1 MEPKFIHLNIH
12 TEYSLIDSVVRIDE
26 LMESGQTAQM
36 PGIALTDYMNLFA
49 LVKFYK
55 AALSKSLKPI
65 IGVDILLANP
75 QDAKQPFRAILLCK
89 NKAGYHSI
97 TKLVSRAYVEGQQSG
112 TPLIQR
118 QWLAECHDGLILLSG
133 AQDGDVGQLLLSGKV
148 EAAEKLIKRYQELFP
163 DSYYFELQRV
173 GHSNEAAYIDAILPL
188 AEKYQIP
195 IVATNAVR
203 FLTAEDF
210 TAHEARVAIH
220 DGYTLSDPR
229 RPMKYTNQQYLRTAE
244 EMETLFKDLP
254 EAIENSVEIYKRCNF
269 ELSLGKS
276 YLPNFIVPAGL
287 TLDQY
292 FLQSSEVGL
301 LARLQQKDVTLTALP
316 AEYQARLMLEI
327 NVISKMGFSG
337 YYLIVADLIRWAKNN
352 GIPVG
357 PGRGSGPGSLAAYA
371 LEITDLDPIA
381 HVLLFERF
389 LNPERVS
396 MPDFDIDFCME
407 GRDRVIEYVANK
419 YGREAVSQII
429 TYGTMAAKAVI
440 RDVGRILG
448 QPYGFVDRIAK
459 LIPFEIGMTLETALD
474 QEPQLQELYDKESEV
489 QELIDLAMRLE
500 GITRNVGKHAGGVVI
515 APSKLT
521 DFTPIYTECEGG
533 AFVSQFDKDDVEAV
547 GLVKFDFLGLRTLTI
562 INWAIQ
568 AINKRRNEQ
577 SLAPIDIQHIPL
589 DDAPTFDLLK
599 ACNTTAIF
607 QLESRGMKDLIKR
620 LQPDCFADIVALVA
634 LFRPGPLQSGMVDDF
649 INRKHGRAEA
659 DYMHPALT
667 DALKETYGVILY
679 QEQVMQIAQVLA
691 GYTLGS
697 ADMLRRAMG
706 KKKPEE
712 MAQQRAIFTEGAVKQ
727 GVDRKLATHIFDL
740 MEKFAGYGFNKS
752 HSAAYA
758 LVSYQTAWLKQHYP
772 AEFMAAVLSSD
783 MDNTD
788 KVVIFYED
796 CKTHGLTILP
806 PSINKSEYKFAV
818 ENDPHPKPPPQA
830 REGTGMASP
839 LSGEIFQL
847 PPLREARGRAGVGAI
862 RYGLGAVKGAGEA
875 AISLIIE
882 NRRQHG
888 PFKDLFELCQRID
901 LRKANRRVLEALI
914 KAGAFDEFG
923 QERSVLSASLASA
936 IKFAEQALRSQD
948 LGQHDLFG
956 GFSSHDT
963 APAYLKAA
971 PWTETQRLIAEK
983 ESLGLYLS
991 GHPLTIY
998 APELNQIVKSKIKDL
1013 DLSRE
1018 KSIRLAGLVVSMRT
1032 VNTRRGERMAIVT
1045 LEDQTARI
1053 ELPIFPELYQK
1064 NRELLASD
1072 TLLVVDGKI
1081 EIDRFSS
1088 EYRLTPNTLY
1098 SLEQARGLMAKAIVL
1113 YPQTEQM
1120 SDESMDRLKVILGL
1134 HRAGASCPVL
1144 IDYQAT
1150 TAAARLNLG
1159 STWRV
1164 KPGDKLLDDLRQLLG
1179 DNAVKVEY

>member
-1 MEPKFIHLNIH
+1 MEPKFIHLDVH

-26 LMESGQTAQM
+26 LMESCNAAQM

-55 AALSKSLKPI
+55 AALAKSIKPV
-65 IGVDILLANP
+65 IGMDILLANP
-75 QDAKQPFRAILLCK
+75 QDAKHAFRAILLCK
-89 NKAGYHSI
+89 NKEGYHSV

-118 QWLAECHDGLILLSG
+118 QWLAECNAGLILLSG
-133 AQDGDVGQLLLSGKV
+133 AQNGDVGQLLLSGKV
-148 EAAEKLIKRYQELFP
+148 DAAEKIIQRYQELFP
-163 DSYYFELQRV
+163 DSYYFEVQRV
-173 GHSNEAAYIDAILPL
+173 GHPNEAAYIDAILPL

-195 IVATNAVR
+195 LVATNAVR

-220 DGYTLSDPR
+220 DGYALSDPR
-229 RPMKYTNQQYLRTAE
+229 RPMKYTNQQYLRTPE
-244 EMETLFKDLP
+244 EMAVLFKDLP

-276 YLPNFIVPAGL
+276 YLPNFTVPAGL

-292 FLQSSEVGL
+292 FLNSSEAGL
-301 LARLQQKDVTLTALP
+301 LVRLQQKDAALTALP
-316 AEYQARLMLEI
+316 TEYQDRLMLEI

-352 GIPVG
+352 AIPVG

-371 LEITDLDPIA
+371 LNITDLDPIT

-389 LNPERVS
+389 LNSERVS

-429 TYGTMAAKAVI
+429 TYGTMAAKAVV
-440 RDVGRILG
+440 RDVGRVLG

-474 QEPQLQELYDKESEV
+474 QEPQLQELYDKETEV

-533 AFVSQFDKDDVEAV
+533 AYVSQFDKDDVEAV

-562 INWAIQ
+562 INWTIQ
-568 AINKRRNEQ
+568 CINKHRKEQ
-577 SLAPIDIQHIPL
+577 GLAPIDIQHIPL
-589 DDAPTFDLLK
+589 DDAPTFNLLK

-620 LQPDCFADIVALVA
+620 LQPDLFADIVALVA
-634 LFRPGPLQSGMVDDF
+634 LFRPGPLQSGMVDEF
-649 INRKHGRAEA
+649 INRKHGRADV

-667 DALKETYGVILY
+667 DVLKDTYGVILY

-697 ADMLRRAMG
+697 ADMLRVAMG

-712 MAQQRAIFTEGAVKQ
+712 MARQRTIFTEGAVQQ

-796 CKTHGLTILP
+796 CKMQGLTILP
-806 PSINKSEYKFAV
+806 PSINHSEYKFTV
-818 ENDPHPKPPPQA
+818 DQESK
-830 REGTGMASP
+830 
-839 LSGEIFQL
+839 
-847 PPLREARGRAGVGAI
+847 I

-882 NRRQHG
+882 NRRQQG
-888 PFKDLFELCQRID
+888 AFKDLFELCQRID

-923 QERSVLSASLASA
+923 QERSVLSASLESA
-936 IKFAEQALRSQD
+936 IKAAEQTMRTQD

-963 APAYLKAA
+963 APAYHNVA
-971 PWTETQRLIAEK
+971 PWTETQRLVAEK

-998 APELNQIVKSKIKDL
+998 GPELNQIVKSKINDL

-1018 KSIRLAGLVVSMRT
+1018 KSIRLAGIVLSVRT
-1032 VNTRRGERMAIVT
+1032 VNTRRGERMAILT

-1064 NRELLASD
+1064 NRGLLIAD

-1081 EIDRFSS
+1081 EIDRFTS

-1098 SLEQARGLMAKAIVL
+1098 SLEQARGLMGKAIVL
-1113 YPQTEQM
+1113 YPQAEQM
-1120 SDESMDRLKVILGL
+1120 SGENMDRLKAILGL
-1134 HRAGASCPVL
+1134 HRAGASCSVL

-1159 STWRV
+1159 PTWRV
-1164 KPGDKLLDDLRQLLG
+1164 KPSDKLLDDLRQLLG
-1179 DNAVKVEY
+1179 DEAVKVEYS

>member
-1 MEPKFIHLNIH
+1 MDPKFIHLNLH

-26 LMESGQTAQM
+26 LMDAAKAQLM
-36 PGIALTDYMNLFA
+36 PGIAISDYMNLFA

-55 AALSKSLKPI
+55 AALHKCIKPI
-65 IGVDILLANP
+65 IGADILLANP

-89 NKAGYHSI
+89 NNEGYHNL
-97 TKLVSRAYVEGQQSG
+97 TKLISRSYIEGQDAG
-112 TPLIQR
+112 IPLTQR
-118 QWLAECHDGLILLSG
+118 QWLSECHTGLMLLSG
-133 AQDGDVGQLLLSGKV
+133 AQDGDVGQLLLSGKQ
-148 EAAEKLIKRYQELFP
+148 EAAEKIIKRYIELFP

-173 GHSNEAAYIDAILPL
+173 GHPNETAYIEAILPL
-188 AEKYQIP
+188 AEKYQVP

-203 FLTAEDF
+203 FLTSDDF

-244 EMETLFKDLP
+244 EMIELFKDLP
-254 EAIENSVEIYKRCNF
+254 EAIENTVEIYKRCNF
-269 ELSLGKS
+269 ELTLGKS
-276 YLPNFIVPAGL
+276 YLPNFTVPEGM
-287 TLDQY
+287 TLNQY
-292 FLQSSEVGL
+292 FLESAKAGL
-301 LARLQQKDVTLTALP
+301 LARLQQKGVTLSALP
-316 AEYQARLMLEI
+316 TDYQDRLTLEI
-327 NVISKMGFSG
+327 DVISKMGFSG

-371 LEITDLDPIA
+371 LEITDLDPLI

-407 GRDRVIEYVANK
+407 GRDRVIEYVAQK

-440 RDVGRILG
+440 RDVGRVLG

-474 QEPQLQELYDKESEV
+474 QEPQLRELYDKENEV

-500 GITRNVGKHAGGVVI
+500 GIIRNVGKHAGGVVI

-521 DFTPIYTECEGG
+521 DFTPIYTEAAGG
-533 AFVSQFDKDDVEAV
+533 AYVSQFDKDDVEAV

-562 INWAIQ
+562 INWALQ
-568 AINKRRNEQ
+568 AVNKNRQLQNL
-577 SLAPIDIQHIPL
+577 SSIDIQHIPL

-620 LQPDCFADIVALVA
+620 LQPDSFADIVALVA
-634 LFRPGPLQSGMVDDF
+634 LFRPGPLQSGMVDEF
-649 INRKHGRAEA
+649 INRKHGRAEV
-659 DYMHPALT
+659 DYMHPALN
-667 DALKETYGVILY
+667 DVLKETYGVILY

-697 ADMLRRAMG
+697 ADLLRRAMG
-706 KKKPEE
+706 KKKAEE
-712 MAQQRAIFTEGAVKQ
+712 MAQQRAIFTEGAVAQ
-727 GVDRKLATHIFDL
+727 GVERKLAIHIFDL

-758 LVSYQTAWLKQHYP
+758 LVSYQTAWLKAHYP

-788 KVVIFYED
+788 KVVVFYED
-796 CKTHGLTILP
+796 CKTHNLTILP
-806 PSINKSEYKFAV
+806 PSINKSDYKFQV
-818 ENDPHPKPPPQA
+818 ENNPHPNPPPQA
-830 REGTGMASP
+830 REGTGITNSLP
-839 LSGEIFQL
+839 CVPTGE
-847 PPLREARGRAGVGAI
+847 GRVGAI

-875 AISLIIE
+875 ALSLIIE

-888 PFKDLFELCQRID
+888 PFQDLFELCQRID

-914 KAGAFDEFG
+914 KAGAFDEFA
-923 QERSVLSASLASA
+923 QERAVLSASLESA
-936 IKFAEQALRSQD
+936 IKAAEQASRSQD

-956 GFSSHDT
+956 GFSSVDT
-963 APAYLKAA
+963 APAYVKTA
-971 PWTETQRLIAEK
+971 PWTETHRLLGEK

-991 GHPLTIY
+991 GHPLKIY
-998 APELNQIVKSKIKDL
+998 ESELSQIVKSKIKDL

-1018 KSIRLAGLVVSMRT
+1018 KSIRLAGLVVSIRT

-1045 LEDQTARI
+1045 LEDQSGRI

-1064 NRELLASD
+1064 NCELLVAD
-1072 TLLVVDGKI
+1072 IVLVVDGKI
-1081 EIDRFSS
+1081 ELDRFTS

-1113 YPQTEQM
+1113 YPQAEHM
-1120 SDESMDRLKVILGL
+1120 SGEGMDKLKALLGL

-1159 STWRV
+1159 PTWRV
-1164 KPGDKLLDDLRQLLG
+1164 KPSNLLLDELRQLLG
-1179 DNAVKVEY
+1179 DESVKIEYSL